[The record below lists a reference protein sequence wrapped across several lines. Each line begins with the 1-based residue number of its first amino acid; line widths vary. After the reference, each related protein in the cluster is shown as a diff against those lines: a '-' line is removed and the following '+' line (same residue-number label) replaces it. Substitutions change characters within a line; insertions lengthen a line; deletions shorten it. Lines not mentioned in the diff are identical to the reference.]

1 MKNHVLYTEARL
13 ASWMHRKLSPRD
25 EVGASLVEYVLL
37 VTLIAVAAIGA
48 LVALSGSLNTTI
60 NKVTGDIN
68 SMTTTT
74 TSASIP

>member
-1 MKNHVLYTEARL
+1 MKNRVLCVEVRL
-13 ASWMHRKLSPRD
+13 ASWMQRQLSPRD

-48 LVALSGSLNTTI
+48 LVALSGSLNSTI

-68 SMTTTT
+68 SITTTT
-74 TSASIP
+74 VP

>member
-1 MKNHVLYTEARL
+1 MKNRVLYTEVRL
-13 ASWMHRKLSPRD
+13 ARWMQRQFSSRD

-48 LVALSGSLNTTI
+48 LVALSGSLNSTI

-68 SMTTTT
+68 SITTTT
-74 TSASIP
+74 VP

>member
-1 MKNHVLYTEARL
+1 MKNRVLCVEVRL
-13 ASWMHRKLSPRD
+13 ASWMQRQLSPRD
-25 EVGASLVEYVLL
+25 EVGASLVECVLL

-68 SMTTTT
+68 SITTTT
-74 TSASIP
+74 VP

>member
-1 MKNHVLYTEARL
+1 MKNRVLYTEARL
-13 ASWMHRKLSPRD
+13 ASWMQRQFSPRD

-48 LVALSGSLNTTI
+48 LVALSGSLNSTI

-68 SMTTTT
+68 SMTTTST
-74 TSASIP
+74 SIP